1 MIRPTAIIFDL
12 DDTLI
17 GRQGRVQD
25 AWLDALAIVPELTER
40 HDLPTI
46 VATLTAARGRAWAD
60 AQRRAGPA
68 LDYAGA
74 RAALVADAL
83 DQLGFAGDADLADR
97 LKEGI
102 SHHTGRSSYLLDGA
116 LDVLAVLHRTGIPMV
131 LLTNGESRT
140 QRGKIERFALASY
153 FEHILIEEEVGAG
166 KPHDGAYIAA
176 LERIG
181 HPPGV
186 IWMIGDHLENDIAG
200 PKRHGMRT
208 IWFNP
213 ERTPGPID
221 PQARADSEIAALA
234 ELMVLFGIEQGEGG
248 K

>member
-1 MIRPTAIIFDL
+1 MVRPTAIIFDL

-17 GRQGRVQD
+17 GRKGRVQD
-25 AWLDALAIVPELTER
+25 AWLDALAVVPELTER

-46 VATLTAARGRAWAD
+46 VAALTAARGRAWAD

-83 DQLGFAGDADLADR
+83 DQLGFAGDGNLADR

-102 SHHTGRSSYLLDGA
+102 SHNTGRTSYLHDGA
-116 LDVLAVLHRTGIPMV
+116 VDVLAFLRSAEIPLA

-153 FEHILIEEEVGAG
+153 FDHILVEEEIGAG
-166 KPHDGAYIAA
+166 KPFDAAYATA
-176 LERIG
+176 LDRFGRHVGE
-181 HPPGV
+181 
-186 IWMIGDHLENDIAG
+186 IWMIGDHLENDIAA

-208 IWFNP
+208 VWFNP
-213 ERTPGPID
+213 DRAAAPED
-221 PQARADSEIAALA
+221 PNVRADREIAALS

-248 K
+248 Q

>member
-17 GRQGRVQD
+17 GRRGRVQD
-25 AWLDALAIVPELTER
+25 AWLDALAFVPELTQR

-46 VATLTAARGRAWAD
+46 VEALNAARGRAWAD
-60 AQRRAGPA
+60 AQRRAGPT

-83 DQLGFAGDADLADR
+83 DQLGFVGDSDLADR

-102 SHHTGRSSYLLDGA
+102 SHNTGRTSFLHDGA
-116 LDVLAVLHRTGIPMV
+116 IDVLAILRRAGIPMA

-153 FEHILIEEEVGAG
+153 FDHILVEEEIGAG
-166 KPHDGAYIAA
+166 KPFDGAYLTA
-176 LERIG
+176 LDRFG
-181 HPPGV
+181 HPARD
-186 IWMIGDHLENDIAG
+186 ICMIGDHLMNDIAA

-208 IWFNP
+208 VWFNP
-213 ERTPGPID
+213 DRAATPDD
-221 PQARADSEIAALA
+221 PALRADREIAALA

-248 K
+248 Q